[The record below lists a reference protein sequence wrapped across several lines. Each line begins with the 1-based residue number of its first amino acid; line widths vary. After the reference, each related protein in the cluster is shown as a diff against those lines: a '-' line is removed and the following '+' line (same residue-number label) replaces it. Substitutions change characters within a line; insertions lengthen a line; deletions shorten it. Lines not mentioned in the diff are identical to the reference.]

1 MKKHL
6 AIYLV
11 ALVAAT
17 SCGSTAHYTAAP
29 QQFEDGIYASPGSAA
44 PVAAVSQEEMDALV
58 RESMAVNRIIRLL
71 AVDAVRQLLCQI
83 IASTAAFY
91 FAVESVRIVRRK
103 RKDFGQVHFV
113 VIGK

>member
-1 MKKHL
+1 MDTTTADFPHSSVTVL
-6 AIYLV
+6 GIGGAGGRT
-11 ALVAAT
+11 VAALNRLT
-17 SCGSTAHYTAAP
+17 P
-29 QQFEDGIYASPGSAA
+29 PG
-44 PVAAVSQEEMDALV
+44 
-58 RESMAVNRIIRLL
+58 RIRLL